1 MLCWY
6 VVGYEH
12 IVPDAIWY
20 TFSGLGKGIAGGCGT
35 CRGMLV
41 SVRVIP
47 AYPGLGLKLGSRR
60 GIATG
65 FIGGEG

>member
-1 MLCWY
+1 MLCLY
-6 VVGYEH
+6 VMNCEH
-12 IVPDAIWY
+12 IVPDDIWY
-20 TFSGLGKGIAGGCGT
+20 TFFGSGKGIAGGCGT
-35 CRGMLV
+35 CRGVLI